1 MNNDRRRN
9 EAWVTPIGVGTI
21 GAGQAAHRCRAIAIR
36 CWNEAL
42 AMFEGFLCRAF
53 TKAAMI
59 KELLTSNTKK
69 VLLVFLCVKKLDAKN
84 LQFVGVNCNQSIN
97 IFKVGSIAGN

>member
-42 AMFEGFLCRAF
+42 AMFEGFQCRAF

-59 KELLTSNTKK
+59 KELLTSNTKSVAGFFIYEACACFTLK
-69 VLLVFLCVKKLDAKN
+69 PLGAITIIRRWNDA
-84 LQFVGVNCNQSIN
+84 
-97 IFKVGSIAGN
+97 